1 MSRNF
6 NNLIDQLQK
15 GRIGELT
22 VDGSHVCNDTTII
35 STGNGSS
42 ATISGADNCGIVA
55 DVTPIYGKFS
65 NPSFLQLINKVVEV
79 PTQNS

>member
-1 MSRNF
+1 VIRNPGIPVIGAIYSEG
-6 NNLIDQLQK
+6 NLI
-15 GRIGELT
+15 
-22 VDGSHVCNDTTII
+22 
-35 STGNGSS
+35 GNGSS

-55 DVTPIYGKFS
+55 DVTAIYGKFS